1 MKTAQQSVR
10 ESERRKIDAGGMRM
24 PGGVLS
30 SEAAA
35 ALADLVLAGY
45 APSKTAAIGLAVID
59 ARNTL
64 ARNSTIK

>member
-35 ALADLVLAGY
+35 ALADLLRTGFATN
-45 APSKTAAIGLAVID
+45 KTAAISKALID
-59 ARNTL
+59 ASNNL
-64 ARNSTIK
+64 ARKSTNK